1 MASTMT
7 TPTRALVVDSHL
19 HVWSSTSAFAPGK
32 EPPSNLGDA
41 VASAE
46 AFAAACQ
53 ESGVDRALIVQP
65 INYLFDHTYVAGVL
79 KDNKDKYRGMALAD
93 PSQPAK
99 AAAEALRAACATA
112 PNLWTGVR
120 FNPYLW
126 PEQSRSGAWLAD
138 DVGTSLA
145 DVCAELKLPIGVMA
159 FGGLPPLVPSIEA

>member
-1 MASTMT
+1 MRLLPRRALLASMASTMT

-65 INYLFDHTYVAGVL
+65 INYLFDHTYVS
-79 KDNKDKYRGMALAD
+79 D
-93 PSQPAK
+93 S
-99 AAAEALRAACATA
+99 E
-112 PNLWTGVR
+112 
-120 FNPYLW
+120 
-126 PEQSRSGAWLAD
+126 
-138 DVGTSLA
+138 
-145 DVCAELKLPIGVMA
+145 
-159 FGGLPPLVPSIEA
+159 

>member
-1 MASTMT
+1 M
-7 TPTRALVVDSHL
+7 
-19 HVWSSTSAFAPGK
+19 
-32 EPPSNLGDA
+32 
-41 VASAE
+41 ASAE

-99 AAAEALRAACATA
+99 AAAEALRAPARRHQTSGRACA
-112 PNLWTGVR
+112 
-120 FNPYLW
+120 NPYLW

-145 DVCAELKLPIGVMA
+145 DVCAELKVPIGVMA
-159 FGGLPPLVPSIEA
+159 FGGLPPLVPSIEALCAIAATWTS